1 MFFEDVFCYTYLDHR
16 ETKPFL
22 KIFQDLKFATDI
34 NPSVRW
40 MSPIPV
46 SQALSDLH
54 SRIRPVPRAYI
65 LRQDPLFAGSNSHP
79 HWHRAIRP
87 RSRTTQS
94 ILYAKS
100 VSSAPAISNSLS
112 IAEPLAPR
120 THQSHKF
127 SHHHPHLTSAAI
139 LQINVIVTED
149 CVSVS
154 RRAEKDNFL
163 ISLLLNIRH
172 QCL

>member
-1 MFFEDVFCYTYLDHR
+1 
-16 ETKPFL
+16 
-22 KIFQDLKFATDI
+22 
-34 NPSVRW
+34 

-127 SHHHPHLTSAAI
+127 SHHHPHLERNLHPGAQMDQKCWVGSGGFGMKKTKHF
-139 LQINVIVTED
+139 QYFQDFVTTGQG
-149 CVSVS
+149 
-154 RRAEKDNFL
+154 KIKNKGFF
-163 ISLLLNIRH
+163 
-172 QCL
+172 QK